1 MDIKN
6 TRFTVLLIIL
16 GVSSVLFAA
25 GIPDPQWNPG
35 YDHGAARKN
44 NTYTK
49 AEVDDSLAEVMR
61 TDGTN
66 ADSPVFPGPVTVN
79 GVFTASDSAVIGTSA
94 AQAGY
99 DLTVASG
106 AYLANVVATGT
117 LTIPLVAPADPQPG
131 MLWFEP

>member
-1 MDIKN
+1 MSRN
-6 TRFTVLLIIL
+6 NSRIL
-16 GVSSVLFAA
+16 TLFAILA
-25 GIPDPQWNPG
+25 FSACLLAIEPQTNPEYDP
-35 YDHGAARKN
+35 GAMRKN
-44 NTYTK
+44 
-49 AEVDDSLAEVMR
+49 AS
-61 TDGTN
+61 N
-66 ADSPVFPGPVTVN
+66 ADSPVFPGAVTVN
-79 GVFTASDSAVIGTSA
+79 GVLTASDSAVIGTST

>member
-1 MDIKN
+1 MMQNRI
-6 TRFTVLLIIL
+6 TLIVALIL
-16 GVSSVLFAA
+16 ISCAFAFSA
-25 GIPDPQWNPG
+25 DMVVNNG
-35 YDHGAARKN
+35 YDPGAMRKN
-44 NTYTK
+44 
-49 AEVDDSLAEVMR
+49 AS
-61 TDGTN
+61 N
-66 ADSPVFPGPVTVN
+66 ADSPVFPGAVTVN

>member
-1 MDIKN
+1 MMQNRI
-6 TRFTVLLIIL
+6 TLIAALIL
-16 GVSSVLFAA
+16 ISCAFAFSA
-25 GIPDPQWNPG
+25 DMVVNNG
-35 YDHGAARKN
+35 YDPGA
-44 NTYTK
+44 
-49 AEVDDSLAEVMR
+49 MR

-66 ADSPVFPGPVTVN
+66 ADSPVFPGAVTVN
-79 GVFTASDSAVIGTSA
+79 GVFTASDSAVIGTST

-131 MLWFEP
+131 MIWFEP